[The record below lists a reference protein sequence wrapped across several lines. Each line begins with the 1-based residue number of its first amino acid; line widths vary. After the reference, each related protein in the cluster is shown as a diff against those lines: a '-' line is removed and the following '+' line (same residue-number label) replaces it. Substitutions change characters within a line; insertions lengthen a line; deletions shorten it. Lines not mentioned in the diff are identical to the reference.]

1 MVGGHWLCFSTV
13 TIVRCRSTKTCQSM
27 ERSMNRLCASVEGNI
42 PIIMRLE
49 RHSPSGQ
56 DAHGKAARNCSLSGA
71 ARGCMHAC
79 LPARASRRPVEF
91 IRPYRWLPNA
101 MRPPEPRP
109 PCNQYHPDG
118 WQQRREAFLGT
129 ANSKFAR
136 IPYMSNSKLP
146 PRWRPPL
153 SSVHWTQRLSSHPRH
168 MPAMMKRLAL
178 CAAALGSASAFAP
191 MGGTALRP
199 ASLRAPVMR
208 VTVTLVRAAPFA
220 PRT

>member
-1 MVGGHWLCFSTV
+1 M
-13 TIVRCRSTKTCQSM
+13 
-27 ERSMNRLCASVEGNI
+27 
-42 PIIMRLE
+42 
-49 RHSPSGQ
+49 
-56 DAHGKAARNCSLSGA
+56 
-71 ARGCMHAC
+71 
-79 LPARASRRPVEF
+79 EF

-109 PCNQYHPDG
+109 PCNQYHPAG
-118 WQQRREAFLGT
+118 QQAFL
-129 ANSKFAR
+129 ALALNSKLNRFQF
-136 IPYMSNSKLP
+136 PYMSNSNNSRH
-146 PRWRPPL
+146 RWRPPL